1 MNVANPANDLALSTP
16 PPASRRRLPSFR
28 ERPWAAAGAWGVL
41 LLRAMMAVFFT
52 SAARNKVTKEWM
64 TTDVLQLNFLQRLE
78 ELDPL
83 SIGARFIENYG
94 LPYYKVF
101 AAMVT
106 LGEVAIAIGLVFGFV
121 TRGAAIGAM
130 LLMLSFTFG
139 GYYDASLIFLTLMF
153 LPIALTPNGH
163 WFGVDGWLHQRYP
176 HSILFK

>member
-1 MNVANPANDLALSTP
+1 MNTSTSSMTTAPAATPVRRMPAFRARPLAALG
-16 PPASRRRLPSFR
+16 A
-28 ERPWAAAGAWGVL
+28 WAAL

-52 SAARNKVTKEWM
+52 NAGYNKVTKAWM
-64 TTDVLQLNFLQRLE
+64 TSDVLQRNFLQRLE
-78 ELDPL
+78 ELDPDSL
-83 SIGARFIENYG
+83 GARFLENVAI
-94 LPYYKVF
+94 PHFQVF

-130 LLMLSFTFG
+130 LLMLSFAFG

-163 WFGVDGWLHQRYP
+163 WFGVDGPLHARYP
-176 HSILFK
+176 RSILFR